1 MRRTWIVFSTTLI
14 LGWWGSS
21 SIAFSAPALEP
32 DIIYHNGKIIT
43 GNDDFDIV
51 EALAVADGKI
61 VALGSAE
68 NVKDLAGPHT
78 QLVDL
83 AGKTVL
89 PGFYDSHVH
98 IRMGRGPDIQDW
110 THINTREGL
119 FEAIRARADQLKEN
133 EWIRA
138 VLKNEDWPQHKLPTR
153 WDIDQVI
160 RDQPV
165 VLTRG
170 AHVMVVNSLGLEKA
184 GITRATPDPP
194 SGTIVRDERGLLT
207 GWLREGAAWRLVWKV
222 VPESLPDDETTRSSI
237 RSQLESLLSVGIT
250 SLNVAGIRPRQLHWI
265 QEVYDAWGERL
276 PRMTVQVRLSPGYDQ
291 NDSLEEGVERAIEE
305 LEGLGFHTGF
315 GSSRLKLGAVKMSID
330 GGLSGEAF
338 WSSKPYPGRPDFSGL
353 IRIPQKAFYEV
364 ARRAHDLGWQLG
376 IHAIGDAAVVM
387 VVDSLEKIL
396 EENPRENHRHY
407 LHHVSVLPPEETLQK
422 MGRLDLAVSS
432 QPNFIHS
439 LGAFAAN
446 SLRDDQL
453 ARNNPQ
459 RSLTRHGIRLGYGS
473 DGMPYDPLFGI
484 WTAVTR
490 TGHDGKIYGAD
501 ERVPLK
507 DAIRYYT
514 LGTAYLNF
522 DDQQRGSLEV
532 GKVADMVVLSEDILS
547 VEPNRIRDI
556 EIVKTIIGGEV
567 LYPKVSGGR

>member
-1 MRRTWIVFSTTLI
+1 MMRGTPWIVFSTALI
-14 LGWWGSS
+14 LGLSS
-21 SIAFSAPALEP
+21 VVLSAPALEP
-32 DIIYHNGKIIT
+32 DVIYHNGKIIT
-43 GNDDFDIV
+43 VNEDFDIV
-51 EALAVADGKI
+51 GAVA
-61 VALGSAE
+61 VAAGRVVFLGSAE
-68 NVKDLAGPHT
+68 DAKALAGPQT
-78 QLVDL
+78 RLVDL
-83 AGKTVL
+83 TGKTVL
-89 PGFYDSHVH
+89 PGFYDAHVH

-110 THINTREGL
+110 THINTRDGL
-119 FEAIRARADQLKEN
+119 LEAIRRRAAQLTEN
-133 EWIRA
+133 EWVRA
-138 VLKNEDWPQHKLPTR
+138 VLKNEDWPQHKLPTL
-153 WDIDQVI
+153 WDIDQVV

-194 SGTIVRDERGLLT
+194 SGTIVRDERGELT
-207 GWLREGAAWRLVWKV
+207 GWLREGAAWRLVWRV
-222 VPESLPDDETTRSSI
+222 VPESLPDDETARTSI
-237 RSQLESLLSVGIT
+237 RGQLESLLPVGIT

-265 QEVYDAWGERL
+265 QEVYDAWGETL
-276 PRMTVQVRLSPGYDQ
+276 PRITVQVRLSPGYDQ
-291 NDSLEEGVERAIEE
+291 NDSLEEGVERSIEE
-305 LEGLGFHTGF
+305 LESLGFHTGF

-338 WSSKPYPGRPDFSGL
+338 WSSIPYPGRPDFSGL
-353 IRIPQKAFYEV
+353 IRIPQEAFYQV

-387 VVDSLEKIL
+387 VVDSLEQIL
-396 EENPRENHRHY
+396 EESPREDHRHY
-407 LHHVSVLPPEETLQK
+407 LHHVSVLPPERTLQK
-422 MGRLDLAVSS
+422 MSRLDLAVSS

-446 SLRDDQL
+446 SLRDERL

-473 DGMPYDPLFGI
+473 DGMPYDPIFGI

-490 TGHDGKIYGAD
+490 TGHDGKIYAAD
-501 ERVPLK
+501 ERVPLR

-522 DDQQRGSLEV
+522 DEKERGSLEV
-532 GKVADMVVLSEDILS
+532 GKVADMVVLGEDILS
-547 VEPNRIRDI
+547 VDPNQIRDI
-556 EIVKTIIGGEV
+556 KIEKTIVGGEV
-567 LYPKVSGGR
+567 LYAK